1 MAWNFPLS
9 KTGGG
14 VEAIVRIDIQQ
25 EFLDSRNSFQFHD
38 KRKRSGLSG
47 NCLVKSYTM
56 TRHEMLGTKC
66 WGQNVGGTL
75 TLLHADIKLHGQRQC
90 KPSKQEIVYSPGLS
104 SAKFRV
110 VWIQ

>member
-1 MAWNFPLS
+1 MTGIGTVNMAWNFPLS

-66 WGQNVGGTL
+66 
-75 TLLHADIKLHGQRQC
+75 RQYTDTT
-90 KPSKQEIVYSPGLS
+90 S
-104 SAKFRV
+104 R
-110 VWIQ
+110 